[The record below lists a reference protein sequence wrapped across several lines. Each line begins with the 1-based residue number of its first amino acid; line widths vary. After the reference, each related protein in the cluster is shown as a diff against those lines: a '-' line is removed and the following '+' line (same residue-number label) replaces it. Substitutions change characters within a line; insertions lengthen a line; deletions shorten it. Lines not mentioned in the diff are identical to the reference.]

1 MENQRSRIEDRII
14 AHKSPPDPRSSILD
28 LRFLRCP
35 ICQGALFS
43 AQYPAGALG
52 CRSCNEI
59 FPVVNGIPRM
69 ISSAMRQAIGG
80 ENAPVTLTQID
91 LLRVE
96 TARSFGF
103 EWSRFPEMHA
113 EWESNFRDYMA
124 PHTPESF
131 SGKRVLDAGCGGGRH
146 AYYAARNGAE
156 VWAVD
161 LGPAVEVAKANNGHL
176 DNVRVAQA
184 DIHHLPFEPES
195 FDMVY
200 SIGVLHH
207 LPDPESAFRNLLRY
221 IKPGGWIQ
229 IYLYWRPE
237 NQPVKR
243 ALLSLVTA
251 ARRITTRIPHRLLYG
266 LSFPAA
272 AVAFAGFV
280 WPYQLLLAAGLKDV
294 AERMPMK
301 QYAKYPFRVCVNDQF
316 DRLSTPIEFRYTRD
330 EVEGWL
336 RRAGLEETVV
346 RPNYGWCA
354 TGRKP
359 DHMSYSI

>member
-1 MENQRSRIEDRII
+1 MTNDKSNMGMLPFLI
-14 AHKSPPDPRSSILD
+14 HKSTGASSDMARSVI
-28 LRFLRCP
+28 RRLRCP
-35 ICQGALFS
+35 ICQGALVS
-43 AQYPAGALG
+43 ARAPEFALG
-52 CRSCNEI
+52 CLNCNEI
-59 FPVVNGIPRM
+59 YPIENGIPRM
-69 ISSAMRQAIGG
+69 ISKAMRQALNG
-80 ENAPVTLTQID
+80 EDPQD
-91 LLRVE
+91 LLEEGDRLRVE

-103 EWSRFPEMHA
+103 EWSRFPEMRA

-131 SGKRVLDAGCGGGRH
+131 RGKRVLDAGCGGGRQ
-146 AYYAARNGAE
+146 AYYAAEHGAD
-156 VWAVD
+156 VWAGD
-161 LGPAVEVAKANNGHL
+161 SGPAVEPAEANNRSL
-176 DNVRVAQA
+176 DNVLVAQA
-184 DIHHLPFEPES
+184 YVHHLPFEPGS
-195 FDMVY
+195 FDLVY

-221 IKPGGWIQ
+221 VKPGGWIH
-229 IYLYWRPE
+229 IYLYWKPE

-243 ALLSLVTA
+243 ALLSLVTL
-251 ARRITTRIPHRLLYG
+251 ARRGATRLPHRLLYG

-272 AVAFAGFV
+272 AIAFAGFV
-280 WPYQLLLAAGLKDV
+280 WPYKLLLAAGLNEV

-316 DRLSTPIEFRYTRD
+316 DRLSAPIEFRYTRG

-359 DHMSYSI
+359 VGS

>member
-1 MENQRSRIEDRII
+1 
-14 AHKSPPDPRSSILD
+14 
-28 LRFLRCP
+28 
-35 ICQGALFS
+35 
-43 AQYPAGALG
+43 
-52 CRSCNEI
+52 
-59 FPVVNGIPRM
+59 M
-69 ISSAMRQAIGG
+69 ISSAMCQAISGG
-80 ENAPVTLTQID
+80 SPPEGLARID
-91 LLRVE
+91 RLRVE

-103 EWSRFPEMHA
+103 EWSRFPEMRA
-113 EWESNFRDYMA
+113 EWESNFRDYMS

-131 SGKRVLDAGCGGGRH
+131 RGKRVLDAGCGSGRH

-161 LGPAVEVAKANNGHL
+161 IGSAVEVAKANNQSL

-195 FDMVY
+195 FDLVY

-237 NQPVKR
+237 NQQLKR
-243 ALLSLVTA
+243 VLLSLVTA

-266 LSFPAA
+266 LSFPVAA
-272 AVAFAGFV
+272 IAFAGFV
-280 WPYQLLLAAGLKDV
+280 WPYQLLLAAGLKAG

-301 QYAKYPFRVCVNDQF
+301 QYARYPFRVCVNDQF
-316 DRLSTPIEFRYTRD
+316 DRLSAPIESRYTRG
-330 EVEGWL
+330 EVEEWM
-336 RRAGLEETVV
+336 RRAGLEEIFV

-359 DHMSYSI
+359 AGA

>member
-1 MENQRSRIEDRII
+1 
-14 AHKSPPDPRSSILD
+14 
-28 LRFLRCP
+28 
-35 ICQGALFS
+35 LFS
-43 AQYPAGALG
+43 SQSPEVALG
-52 CRSCNEI
+52 CPSCDEA

-69 ISSAMRQAIGG
+69 ISSAMLWAIGG
-80 ENAPVTLTQID
+80 GNPTADLTHID
-91 LLRVE
+91 RVRVE

-103 EWSRFPEMHA
+103 EWSRFPEMRA

-131 SGKRVLDAGCGGGRH
+131 RGKRVLDAGCGGGRH
-146 AYYAARNGAE
+146 AYYAARNGAD

-161 LGPAVEVAKANNGHL
+161 IGPAVEVAKANNRSL

-184 DIHHLPFEPES
+184 DVHHLPFEPAS
-195 FDMVY
+195 FDLVY

-221 IKPGGWIQ
+221 VKPGGWIH
-229 IYLYWRPE
+229 IYLYWKPE

-243 ALLSLVTA
+243 ALLSLVTL
-251 ARRITTRIPHRLLYG
+251 ARRGATRLPHRLLYS

-272 AVAFAGFV
+272 AIAFAGFV
-280 WPYQLLLAAGLKDV
+280 WPYKLLLAAGLNEV
-294 AERMPMK
+294 AERIPMK

-316 DRLSTPIEFRYTRD
+316 DRMSAPIEFRYTRD
-330 EVEGWL
+330 DVEGWL

-359 DHMSYSI
+359 AGS

>member
-1 MENQRSRIEDRII
+1 MGEDRVMARKAIF
-14 AHKSPPDPRSSILD
+14 DPRSSILD
-28 LRFLRCP
+28 LQFLRCP
-35 ICQGALFS
+35 ICQGVLFS
-43 AQYPAGALG
+43 SQSPEVALG
-52 CRSCNEI
+52 CPGCGES

-80 ENAPVTLTQID
+80 NPPADLTQID
-91 LLRVE
+91 RLRVE

-103 EWSRFPEMHA
+103 EWSRFPEMRA
-113 EWESNFRDYMA
+113 EWESNFWDYMS

-131 SGKRVLDAGCGGGRH
+131 RGKRVLDAGCGGGRH
-146 AYYAARNGAE
+146 AYYAAKNGAE

-161 LGPAVEVAKANNGHL
+161 IGPAVDVAKANNQSL
-176 DNVRVAQA
+176 DNVRVTQA

-195 FDMVY
+195 FDLAY

-221 IKPGGWIQ
+221 VKPGGWIH
-229 IYLYWRPE
+229 IYLYWKPE

-243 ALLSLVTA
+243 AMLSLVSL
-251 ARRITTRIPHRLLYG
+251 ARRGATRIPHRLLYG

-272 AVAFAGFV
+272 AIAFAGFV
-280 WPYQLLLAAGLKDV
+280 WPYQLLLAAGLNGI

-316 DRLSTPIEFRYTRD
+316 DRLSAPIEFRYTRD

-336 RRAGLEETVV
+336 RRAGLKETVV

-359 DHMSYSI
+359 VGS

>member
-1 MENQRSRIEDRII
+1 MV
-14 AHKSPPDPRSSILD
+14 
-28 LRFLRCP
+28 C
-35 ICQGALFS
+35 
-43 AQYPAGALG
+43 
-52 CRSCNEI
+52 
-59 FPVVNGIPRM
+59 
-69 ISSAMRQAIGG
+69 SAMRQAIDSGR
-80 ENAPVTLTQID
+80 PLTDLTRID
-91 LLRVE
+91 RMRVE

-103 EWSRFPEMHA
+103 EWSRFPEMRA
-113 EWESNFRDYMA
+113 EWESNFWDYMS

-131 SGKRVLDAGCGGGRH
+131 RGKRVLDAGCGGGRH
-146 AYYAARNGAE
+146 AYYAAKNGAE

-161 LGPAVEVAKANNGHL
+161 IGSAVEVAKANNQNL

-195 FDMVY
+195 FDLVY

-207 LPDPESAFRNLLRY
+207 LSDPESAFRNLLRY
-221 IKPGGWIQ
+221 VKPGGWIH

-243 ALLSLVTA
+243 ALLSLVRA

-266 LSFPAA
+266 LSYPVA

-280 WPYQLLLAAGLKDV
+280 LPYQLLLAAGLNGI

-316 DRLSTPIEFRYTRD
+316 DRLSAPIEFRYARD
-330 EVEGWL
+330 EVEGWMW
-336 RRAGLEETVV
+336 RAGLEEIII

-359 DHMSYSI
+359 AGS

>member
-1 MENQRSRIEDRII
+1 MAVENGAIMRN
-14 AHKSPPDPRSSILD
+14 ATLDPRSSILD
-28 LRFLRCP
+28 PRFLRCP
-35 ICQGALFS
+35 VCEGNLCS
-43 AQYPAGALG
+43 AQYPEGALE
-52 CRSCNEI
+52 CRGCNEV

-69 ISSAMRQAIGG
+69 ISSAMRRAISGG
-80 ENAPVTLTQID
+80 RVSAELTQID
-91 LLRVE
+91 QVRVD
-96 TARSFGF
+96 TAMSFGF

-113 EWESNFRDYMA
+113 EWETNFRDYMA

-131 SGKRVLDAGCGGGRH
+131 RGKRVLDAGCGSGRH
-146 AYYAARNGAE
+146 AYYSASNGAE

-161 LGPAVEVAKANNGHL
+161 LGSAVEVARANNRSL

-195 FDMVY
+195 FDLVY

-221 IKPGGWIQ
+221 VKPGGWIQ

-243 ALLSLVTA
+243 ALLALVTA
-251 ARRITTRIPHRLLYG
+251 TRRITTRIPHGVLYR

-272 AVAFAGFV
+272 AIAFAGFV
-280 WPYQLLLAAGLKDV
+280 WPYQLLLAAGLTGI
-294 AERMPMK
+294 AERLPMK

-316 DRLSTPIEFRYTRD
+316 DRLSAPIEFRYTRD
-330 EVEGWL
+330 EVEAWM
-336 RRAGLEETVV
+336 RRAGLEEIVV

-359 DHMSYSI
+359 AKT

>member
-1 MENQRSRIEDRII
+1 MARKAIF
-14 AHKSPPDPRSSILD
+14 DPRSSILD
-28 LRFLRCP
+28 LQSLKCP
-35 ICQGALFS
+35 ICRGDLIS
-43 AQYPAGALG
+43 AQSPEVTLG
-52 CRSCNEI
+52 CPSCAET

-80 ENAPVTLTQID
+80 NPPADLTQID
-91 LLRVE
+91 RLRVE

-103 EWSRFPEMHA
+103 EWSRFPEMRA
-113 EWESNFRDYMA
+113 EWESNFWDYMS

-131 SGKRVLDAGCGGGRH
+131 RGRRVLDAGCGGGRH
-146 AYYAARNGAE
+146 AYYAAKNGAE

-161 LGPAVEVAKANNGHL
+161 IGPAVDVAKANNQSL

-184 DIHHLPFEPES
+184 DIHQLPFEPES
-195 FDMVY
+195 FDLVY

-221 IKPGGWIQ
+221 VKPGGWIH
-229 IYLYWRPE
+229 IYLYWKPE

-243 ALLSLVTA
+243 ALLSLVTL
-251 ARRITTRIPHRLLYG
+251 ARRGATRIPHRLLYG

-272 AVAFAGFV
+272 AIAFAGFV
-280 WPYQLLLAAGLKDV
+280 WPYQLLLAAGLNGI

-316 DRLSTPIEFRYTRD
+316 DRLSAPIEFRYTRD

-359 DHMSYSI
+359 VGS